1 MSAIET
7 GPRAADMKAVAAQS
21 PDPEAARRLKASPYD
36 NALLRTTCVATR
48 FDAGHAD
55 NALPQKARAN
65 VNCRILPGH
74 GPDEV
79 LAILRGL
86 VADEHVSVAEKQ
98 PPPPAPPLPP
108 SLPSPPSSLEPELM
122 AAVEKVVPS
131 LWPGVAVI
139 PTMETGATDAY
150 YLRPA
155 GIPTFGVSG
164 VFIDVDDV
172 RAHGRDERV
181 LVESF
186 HEGVEFYDR
195 LVKALSS
202 GAP

>member
-1 MSAIET
+1 
-7 GPRAADMKAVAAQS
+7 
-21 PDPEAARRLKASPYD
+21 
-36 NALLRTTCVATR
+36 VATR
-48 FDAGHAD
+48 IEGGHAN
-55 NALPQKARAN
+55 NALPQMARAN
-65 VNCRILPGH
+65 VNCRLLPGH
-74 GPDEV
+74 GPEEI
-79 LAILRGL
+79 LAILRTV
-86 VADEHVSVAEKQ
+86 VADDHVTVTVKDPA
-98 PPPPAPPLPP
+98 PPAPA
-108 SLPSPPSSLEPELM
+108 SSLEPELL

-139 PTMETGATDAY
+139 PTLETGGTDGFH
-150 YLRPA
+150 LRPA

-172 RAHGRDERV
+172 RAHGKDERV

-202 GAP
+202 SGS

>member
-1 MSAIET
+1 MAAIEN
-7 GPRAADMKAVAAQS
+7 GPLAADMKAVARQP
-21 PDPEAARRLKASPYD
+21 PDAEAARRLKASAYD

-48 FDAGHAD
+48 IEGGHAN
-55 NALPQKARAN
+55 NALPQVARAH

-74 GPDEV
+74 GAEEV
-79 LAILRGL
+79 LATLRSV
-86 VADEHVSVAEKQ
+86 VADDQVTITMKDPA
-98 PPPPAPPLPP
+98 PPAPA
-108 SLPSPPSSLEPELM
+108 SSLEPELM
-122 AAVEKVVPS
+122 RAMDQVVPS
-131 LWPGVAVI
+131 LWPGAAVI
-139 PTMETGATDAY
+139 PTLETGATDAF

-172 RAHGRDERV
+172 RAHGKDERV

-186 HEGVEFYDR
+186 HDGVEFYDR

-202 GAP
+202 SGGARPVR